1 MKVFTFSFNDKKGGA
16 AISAY
21 RLHTLLRKSGIDIK
35 MFVARKFTNDDS
47 VIGPKNNFYK
57 IIQLTKQKTCQFFIY
72 VFFNKS
78 KIFISPSL
86 FNTNW
91 HRLINHSNVELV
103 HLHWINLEFIS
114 IKDISK
120 INKPIIWTLHDM
132 WAFSGSQ
139 HLVYDN
145 SYTTEFKF
153 KLFSSFISKLDY
165 WVWKSKMENFRS
177 NIAIVAPSNW
187 LASCIK
193 KSMIFKSNSIFV
205 IPNPINIESWNLLDK
220 NIERLKFGFTSL
232 EKLILFS
239 SSEPL
244 DNFNKGFDLL
254 LESLEIINKNTNYK
268 LIVIGH
274 SKPHKQHYND
284 KIIFLGKIT
293 DQHILNSIYRCVDFT
308 VIPSRQENL
317 SNVAIESML
326 NERPVI
332 AFNCSGNPDIIINNT
347 NGILVDAYSTYNFGI
362 AIEKLLTDNILVRNF
377 AYNARL
383 YILQNFDSEIIK
395 NKYLSLYHSMISIN
409 KYNSQNKL

>member
-21 RLHTLLRKSGIDIK
+21 RLHTLLRNSGIDIK

-47 VIGPKNNFYK
+47 VIGPNNIFDK
-57 IIQLTKQKTCQFFIY
+57 ILQLTKQKVCQLFLLIFL
-72 VFFNKS
+72 NKN
-78 KIFISPSL
+78 KKFLSPSL
-86 FNTNW
+86 FKTNW
-91 HRLINHSNVELV
+91 HRLINHSNVDIV
-103 HLHWINLEFIS
+103 HLHWINLEFMS

-120 INKPIIWTLHDM
+120 IDKPIIWTLHDM

-153 KLFSSFISKLDY
+153 QLFSSFISKLDY
-165 WVWKSKMENFRS
+165 WVWKSKMNNFKS
-177 NIAIVAPSNW
+177 NITIVAPSEW

-193 KSMIFKSNSIFV
+193 KSLIFKSNSIFV
-205 IPNPINIESWNLLDK
+205 IPNPINIDSWELLDR
-220 NIERLKFGFTSL
+220 NIERLKFGFTSF

-254 LESLEIINKNTNYK
+254 LESLKLINTNTSYK

-274 SKPHKQHYND
+274 SKPNKYDYND
-284 KIIFLGKIT
+284 KVIFLGKIT
-293 DQHILNSIYRCVDFT
+293 KLHILNSIYRCVDFT
-308 VIPSRQENL
+308 VLPSRQENL

-332 AFNCSGNPDIIINNT
+332 AFNCSGNPDIIVNNT
-347 NGILVDAYSTYNFGI
+347 NGLLVETYSTYKL
-362 AIEKLLTDNILVRNF
+362 ALAMEKLLSDNILLQTF
-377 AYNARL
+377 STNARL

-395 NKYLSLYHSMISIN
+395 NKYLSLYRSMISLN
-409 KYNSQNKL
+409 EHKLQN